1 MVGSEIIKDL
11 ASGDEAGFYTELP
24 PMVAV
29 FRTLAMALIRD
40 AEKQQNV
47 HEAVI
52 DA

>member
-1 MVGSEIIKDL
+1 
-11 ASGDEAGFYTELP
+11 
-24 PMVAV
+24 MVAV